1 MELVNKLKK
10 KRLYLLFPFNFFQ
23 KINAKFTLYILTLLL
38 ITLSV
43 SYLITLEIMKRQIS
57 TSIIRRADSLCR
69 SIASAAGHH
78 LIPRDIL
85 SLDNM
90 VYRIKSANPDITSIA
105 IVDNDGE
112 IIVHSEPGKIGEKT
126 FNLNSPASES
136 GLKKDLSGQNLNG
149 ILSKNLVLES
159 PIDFMGERLG
169 RVLLEIDW
177 SVLLSAQAE
186 ARKNILLLF
195 SLITFFGLV
204 GSLFLSN
211 QLTRPVRELAR
222 GVEEMK
228 RRGKAPVLKIY
239 SMDELGHLTAS
250 FNEMAS
256 LVINQR
262 ERLAVYAHEVEQAYV
277 ATVKILAAAIEAR
290 DPYTLGHSTRVAQLA
305 TALAQEAGLVQ
316 EEIEMIEIA
325 CLFHDVGKI
334 RIPDAILHK
343 QGQLEPQEI
352 LEMKKH
358 PEYGSEILSKA
369 PCLYKYIPAVRHHHE
384 WYDGHGYPDRL
395 SRNEIPFSAAIIA
408 LADSFDAMTSDRP
421 YRKALS
427 TEEALEVIAKYLGKQ
442 FHPELASLFIEMI
455 KKRHK
460 TTLLAEKS
468 EGLR

>member
-1 MELVNKLKK
+1 MRFINKLKR
-10 KRLYLLFPFNFFQ
+10 KRLYFLFPFNFFQ
-23 KINAKFTLYILTLLL
+23 RINAKFTLYILTLLL
-38 ITLSV
+38 ITLSG
-43 SYLITLEIMKRQIS
+43 SYLITIEIVKKQIS
-57 TSIIRRADSLCR
+57 TSIIRRADSLGR

-85 SLDNM
+85 SLDNL
-90 VYRIKSANPDITSIA
+90 VYRIKTANPDINSIA
-105 IVDNDGE
+105 IVDNEGE
-112 IIVHSEPGKIGEKT
+112 IIVHSEPGKIGEKISLS
-126 FNLNSPASES
+126 NLTSSELD
-136 GLKKDLSGQNLNG
+136 LKGTLDQNLNG
-149 ILSKNLVLES
+149 ISNKNLVIEK

-169 RVLLEIDW
+169 RVLLEVDW
-177 SVLLSAQAE
+177 SVLLTAQTE

-195 SLITFFGLV
+195 SLVTIFGLV

-228 RRGKAPVLKIY
+228 RLGKTPALKIY
-239 SMDELGHLTAS
+239 SMDELGRLTAS

-256 LVINQR
+256 LVIDQR
-262 ERLAVYAHEVEQAYV
+262 EKLAAYAHEIEQAYV

-305 TALAQEAGLVQ
+305 TALAKEAGLSP
-316 EEIEMIEIA
+316 EEIELIEIA

-334 RIPDAILHK
+334 RIPDSILHK

-395 SRNEIPFSAAIIA
+395 SRNEIPLSAAIIA

-421 YRKALS
+421 YRKALGI
-427 TEEALEVIAKYLGKQ
+427 EEALEVITKYSGKQ
-442 FHPELASLFIEMI
+442 FHPELASLFIKMI
-455 KKRHK
+455 KKRRK
-460 TTLLAEKS
+460 TALLAEKG
-468 EGLR
+468 EAQR

>member
-1 MELVNKLKK
+1 MRFINKLKR
-10 KRLYLLFPFNFFQ
+10 KRLYFLFPYNFFQ
-23 KINAKFTLYILTLLL
+23 RINAKFTLYILTLLL
-38 ITLSV
+38 ITLSG
-43 SYLITLEIMKRQIS
+43 SYLITIEIVKKQIS
-57 TSIIRRADSLCR
+57 TSIIRRADSLGR

-85 SLDNM
+85 SLDNL
-90 VYRIKSANPDITSIA
+90 VYRIKTANPDINSIA
-105 IVDNDGE
+105 IVDNEGE
-112 IIVHSEPGKIGEKT
+112 IIVHSEPGKIGEKISLS
-126 FNLNSPASES
+126 NLTSSELD
-136 GLKKDLSGQNLNG
+136 LKGTLDQNLNG
-149 ILSKNLVLES
+149 ISNKNLVIEK

-169 RVLLEIDW
+169 RVLLEVDW
-177 SVLLSAQAE
+177 SVLLTAQTE

-195 SLITFFGLV
+195 SLVTIFGLV

-228 RRGKAPVLKIY
+228 RLGKTPALKIY
-239 SMDELGHLTAS
+239 SMDELGRLTAS

-256 LVINQR
+256 LVIDQR
-262 ERLAVYAHEVEQAYV
+262 EKLAAYAHEIEQAYV

-305 TALAQEAGLVQ
+305 TALAKEAGLSP
-316 EEIEMIEIA
+316 EEIELIEIA

-334 RIPDAILHK
+334 RIPDSILHK

-395 SRNEIPFSAAIIA
+395 SRNEIPLSAAIIA

-421 YRKALS
+421 YRKALGI
-427 TEEALEVIAKYLGKQ
+427 EEALEVITKYSGKQ
-442 FHPELASLFIEMI
+442 FHPELASLFIKMI
-455 KKRHK
+455 KKRRK
-460 TTLLAEKS
+460 TALLAEKG
-468 EGLR
+468 EAQR

>member
-1 MELVNKLKK
+1 MRFINKLKR
-10 KRLYLLFPFNFFQ
+10 KRLYFLFPYNFFQ
-23 KINAKFTLYILTLLL
+23 RINAKFTLYILTLLL
-38 ITLSV
+38 ITLSG
-43 SYLITLEIMKRQIS
+43 SYLITIEIVKKQIS
-57 TSIIRRADSLCR
+57 TSIIRRADSLGR

-85 SLDNM
+85 SLDNL
-90 VYRIKSANPDITSIA
+90 VYRIKTANPDINSIA
-105 IVDNDGE
+105 IVDNEGE
-112 IIVHSEPGKIGEKT
+112 IIVHSEPGKIGEKISLS
-126 FNLNSPASES
+126 NLALSELD
-136 GLKKDLSGQNLNG
+136 LKGTLDQNLNG
-149 ILSKNLVLES
+149 ISNKNLVIEK

-169 RVLLEIDW
+169 RVLLEVDW
-177 SVLLSAQAE
+177 SVLLTAQTE

-195 SLITFFGLV
+195 SLVTIFGLV

-228 RRGKAPVLKIY
+228 RLGKTPALKIY
-239 SMDELGHLTAS
+239 SMDELGRLTAS

-256 LVINQR
+256 LVIDQR
-262 ERLAVYAHEVEQAYV
+262 EKLAAYAHEIEQAYV

-305 TALAQEAGLVQ
+305 TALAKEAGLSP
-316 EEIEMIEIA
+316 EEIELIEIA

-334 RIPDAILHK
+334 RIPDSILHK

-395 SRNEIPFSAAIIA
+395 SRNEIPLSAAIIA

-421 YRKALS
+421 YRKALGI
-427 TEEALEVIAKYLGKQ
+427 EEALEVITKYSGKQ
-442 FHPELASLFIEMI
+442 FHPELASLFIKMI
-455 KKRHK
+455 KKRRK
-460 TTLLAEKS
+460 TALLAEKG
-468 EGLR
+468 EAQR

>member
-1 MELVNKLKK
+1 MRFINKLKR
-10 KRLYLLFPFNFFQ
+10 KRLYFLFPFNFFQ
-23 KINAKFTLYILTLLL
+23 RINAKFTLYILTLLL
-38 ITLSV
+38 ITLSG
-43 SYLITLEIMKRQIS
+43 SYLITIEIVKKQIS
-57 TSIIRRADSLCR
+57 TSIIRRADSLGR

-85 SLDNM
+85 SLDNL
-90 VYRIKSANPDITSIA
+90 VYRIKTANPDINSIA
-105 IVDNDGE
+105 IVDNEGE
-112 IIVHSEPGKIGEKT
+112 IIVHSEPGKIGEKISLS
-126 FNLNSPASES
+126 NLTSSELD
-136 GLKKDLSGQNLNG
+136 LKGTLDQNLNG
-149 ILSKNLVLES
+149 ISNKNLVIEK

-169 RVLLEIDW
+169 RVLLEVDW
-177 SVLLSAQAE
+177 SVLLTAQTE

-195 SLITFFGLV
+195 SLVTIFGLV

-228 RRGKAPVLKIY
+228 RLGKTPALKIY
-239 SMDELGHLTAS
+239 SMDELGRLTAS

-256 LVINQR
+256 LVIDQR
-262 ERLAVYAHEVEQAYV
+262 EKLAAYAHEIEQAYV

-305 TALAQEAGLVQ
+305 TALAKEAGLSP
-316 EEIEMIEIA
+316 EEIELIEIA

-334 RIPDAILHK
+334 RIPDSILHK

-395 SRNEIPFSAAIIA
+395 SRNEIPLSAAIIA

-421 YRKALS
+421 YRKALGI
-427 TEEALEVIAKYLGKQ
+427 EEALEVITKYSGKQ
-442 FHPELASLFIEMI
+442 FHPELASLFIKMI
-455 KKRHK
+455 KKRRK
-460 TTLLAEKS
+460 TALLAEKS
-468 EGLR
+468 EAQR

>member
-1 MELVNKLKK
+1 MRFINKLKR
-10 KRLYLLFPFNFFQ
+10 KRLYFLFPFNFFQ
-23 KINAKFTLYILTLLL
+23 RINAKFTLYILTLLL
-38 ITLSV
+38 ITLSG
-43 SYLITLEIMKRQIS
+43 SYLITIEIVKKQIS
-57 TSIIRRADSLCR
+57 TSIIRRADSLGR

-85 SLDNM
+85 SLDNL
-90 VYRIKSANPDITSIA
+90 VYRIKTANPDINSIA
-105 IVDNDGE
+105 IVDNEGE
-112 IIVHSEPGKIGEKT
+112 IIVHSEPGKIGEKISLS
-126 FNLNSPASES
+126 NLTSSELD
-136 GLKKDLSGQNLNG
+136 LKGTLDQNLNG
-149 ILSKNLVLES
+149 ISNKNLVIEK

-169 RVLLEIDW
+169 RVLLEVDW
-177 SVLLSAQAE
+177 SVLFTAQTE

-195 SLITFFGLV
+195 SLVTIFGLV

-228 RRGKAPVLKIY
+228 RLGKTPALKIY
-239 SMDELGHLTAS
+239 SMDELGRLTAS

-256 LVINQR
+256 LVIDQR
-262 ERLAVYAHEVEQAYV
+262 EKLAAYAHEIEQAYV

-305 TALAQEAGLVQ
+305 TALAKEAGLSP
-316 EEIEMIEIA
+316 EEIELIEIA

-334 RIPDAILHK
+334 RIPDSILHK

-395 SRNEIPFSAAIIA
+395 SRNEIPLSAAIIA

-421 YRKALS
+421 YRKALGI
-427 TEEALEVIAKYLGKQ
+427 EEALEVITKYSGKQ
-442 FHPELASLFIEMI
+442 FHPELASLFIKMI
-455 KKRHK
+455 KKRRK
-460 TTLLAEKS
+460 TALLAEKS
-468 EGLR
+468 EAQR

>member
-1 MELVNKLKK
+1 MRFINKLKR
-10 KRLYLLFPFNFFQ
+10 KRLYFLFPYNFFQ
-23 KINAKFTLYILTLLL
+23 RINAKFTLYILTLLL
-38 ITLSV
+38 ITLSG
-43 SYLITLEIMKRQIS
+43 SYLITIEIVKKQIS
-57 TSIIRRADSLCR
+57 TSIIRRADSLGR

-85 SLDNM
+85 SLDNL
-90 VYRIKSANPDITSIA
+90 VYRIKTANPDINSIA
-105 IVDNDGE
+105 IVDNEGE
-112 IIVHSEPGKIGEKT
+112 IIVHSEPGKIGEKISLS
-126 FNLNSPASES
+126 NLALSELD
-136 GLKKDLSGQNLNG
+136 LKGTLDQNLNG
-149 ILSKNLVLES
+149 ISNKNLVIEK

-169 RVLLEIDW
+169 RVLLEVDW
-177 SVLLSAQAE
+177 SVLLTAQTE

-195 SLITFFGLV
+195 SLVTIFGLV

-228 RRGKAPVLKIY
+228 RLGKTPALKIY
-239 SMDELGHLTAS
+239 SMDELGRLTAS

-256 LVINQR
+256 LVIDQR
-262 ERLAVYAHEVEQAYV
+262 EKLAAYAHEIEQAYV

-305 TALAQEAGLVQ
+305 TALAKEAGLSP
-316 EEIEMIEIA
+316 EEIELIEIA

-334 RIPDAILHK
+334 RIPDSILHK

-395 SRNEIPFSAAIIA
+395 SRNEIPLSAAIIA

-421 YRKALS
+421 YRKALGI
-427 TEEALEVIAKYLGKQ
+427 EEALEVITKYSGKQ
-442 FHPELASLFIEMI
+442 FHPELASLFIKMI
-455 KKRHK
+455 KKRRK
-460 TTLLAEKS
+460 TALLAEKS
-468 EGLR
+468 EAQR